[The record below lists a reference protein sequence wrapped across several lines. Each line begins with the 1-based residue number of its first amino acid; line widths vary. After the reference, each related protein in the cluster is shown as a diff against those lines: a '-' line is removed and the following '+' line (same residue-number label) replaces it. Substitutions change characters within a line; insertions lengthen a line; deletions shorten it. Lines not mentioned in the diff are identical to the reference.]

1 MKHTRL
7 LFLAIALT
15 SLILLAAGL
24 SNLQLQ
30 PGTPFPI
37 GNTSKDTIRSVP
49 SLSPIQIYSFP
60 LLQGIL
66 ALISLLL
73 TLYVSARLIAFT
85 FVNIKKV
92 LPIVLTIIVLTFVN
106 IKKVLPIVLIIILL
120 LVIVYLLPGIKPN
133 PDLNFTGEYSQV
145 PTPSSIDL
153 PVAPLGDPPQLLI
166 QFVIVGIVLACGL
179 IAIMMMKRWWAPKK
193 IEDELLQ
200 DAEEAVKALQNGMDF
215 ENVIIRCYL
224 QMTRSI
230 QKERGLE
237 RNYSMTVQE
246 FKHWLVGIGFPT
258 IPLQQ
263 LTSLFEKV
271 RYGKQQINSLD
282 EQIALQSLNEIIK
295 FCQIKQA

>member
-92 LPIVLTIIVLTFVN
+92 LPIVLTIIVL
-106 IKKVLPIVLIIILL
+106 

-153 PVAPLGDPPQLLI
+153 PVAPLGDPPQPLI

-246 FKHWLVGIGFPT
+246 FEHWLVGIGFPT

>member
-1 MKHTRL
+1 MHSLVELKPEKMKHIRL

-30 PGTPFPI
+30 PGIPFPI
-37 GNTSKDTIRSVP
+37 SSTSEDTIRPVP

-73 TLYVSARLIAFT
+73 MFYVLARL
-85 FVNIKKV
+85 
-92 LPIVLTIIVLTFVN
+92 IVLTFVN

-133 PDLNFTGEYSQV
+133 PDPNFIGEYSQAS
-145 PTPSSIDL
+145 TPSSIDL

-166 QFVIVGIVLACGL
+166 QFVIVGIVLGCGL
-179 IAIMMMKRWWAPKK
+179 IAIMTMKRWLAPTK

-200 DAEEAVKALQNGMDF
+200 DAEEAVKALQDGMDF
-215 ENVIIRCYL
+215 ENAIIRCYL

-230 QKERGLE
+230 HKERGLE

-246 FKHWLVGIGFPT
+246 FENWLVGIGFPT

-282 EQIALQSLNEIIK
+282 EQIAIQSLNEIIK

>member
-1 MKHTRL
+1 MKHFRL
-7 LFLAIALT
+7 LFLTVALV
-15 SLILLAAGL
+15 SLMLLTASL

-30 PGTPFPI
+30 PGTPFP
-37 GNTSKDTIRSVP
+37 GSSNSEDPTQFVP
-49 SLSPIQIYSFP
+49 SLPPIQTYSFP
-60 LLQGIL
+60 VLQGIL
-66 ALISLLL
+66 ALISLILV
-73 TLYVSARLIAFT
+73 LYVSARLIGFA

-92 LPIVLTIIVLTFVN
+92 LPFLFAIIVL
-106 IKKVLPIVLIIILL
+106 LIIM
-120 LVIVYLLPGIKPN
+120 YLLPGVTPN
-133 PDLNFTGEYSQV
+133 PTPNFSGEYSEV

-153 PVAPLGDPPQLLI
+153 PVAPLGAPPQLLI
-166 QFVIVGIVLACGL
+166 QFVIVGIVLGCGL
-179 IAIMMMKRWWAPKK
+179 IAIMMMKRWLAPTR

-200 DAEEAVKALQNGMDF
+200 DAEEAVKALQDGMDL
-215 ENVIIRCYL
+215 ENAIIRCYL

-246 FKHWLVGIGFPT
+246 FEHWLVGIGFPT

-271 RYGKQQINSLD
+271 RYGKQQINNFD
-282 EQIALQSLNEIIK
+282 EQIAIQSLNEIIK